1 MSAAPHGRVTST
13 YLQLSRLTSH
23 STWNSSR
30 FKVTHGSC
38 RAFTWWLAAVC
49 RAAAASWARAR
60 ARGRARRQAG
70 RGWRRRRGF
79 PARWWR
85 RWWRAAGAP
94 GSAWWRRRRW
104 AARPPPCRSRA
115 ASAALSPRPASISR
129 GWGRQSATE
138 RDCYAT
144 WNCNGKRH
152 TDIDAGR
159 YLIIV
164 ASQLHHVKLH
174 EDNDVRKP
182 SFVFSTVYIGFSLL
196 LLTTFLN

>member
-13 YLQLSRLTSH
+13 YSQLSRLTSH

-115 ASAALSPRPASISR
+115 ASAASSPRPASISR

-138 RDCYAT
+138 RDCYMQLEIAT
-144 WNCNGKRH
+144 GKDTQIANYR
-152 TDIDAGR
+152 
-159 YLIIV
+159 IV
-164 ASQLHHVKLH
+164 A
-174 EDNDVRKP
+174 P
-182 SFVFSTVYIGFSLL
+182 SC
-196 LLTTFLN
+196 